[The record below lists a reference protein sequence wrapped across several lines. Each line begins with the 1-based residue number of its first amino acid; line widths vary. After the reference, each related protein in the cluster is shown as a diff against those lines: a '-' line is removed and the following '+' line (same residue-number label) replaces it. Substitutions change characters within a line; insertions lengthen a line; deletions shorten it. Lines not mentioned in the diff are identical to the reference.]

1 MSLQVEKTL
10 NFSVVF
16 QASALITE
24 FATVTSDVELTLTGN
39 LSDEFSYTDTDLF
52 VTNVEVLLDG
62 ESVAFEIQNGDII
75 FFTEDKEFV
84 KGKTIEV
91 RFTGSKELDF
101 TSSVLTDE
109 TYDKNLKFN
118 VNVRSDNNSLIR
130 DVHVAN
136 QFYENV
142 LNLESSEQ
150 GVLGNV
156 FNDLALEDTKLGR
169 PATFIHTNK
178 LYGSG
183 YDLEMYYK
191 DNARVKWTLE
201 TIGVA
206 YKMRRTR
213 SR

>member
-1 MSLQVEKTL
+1 MSLQIEKTL
-10 NFSVVF
+10 NLTVDF
-16 QASALITE
+16 QAFSIQTFSE
-24 FATVTSDVELTLTGN
+24 NISSDVLITLTGN
-39 LSDEFSYTDTDLF
+39 ISDEFSYVDTELL
-52 VTNVEVLLDG
+52 VSNIEVLLDG
-62 ESVAFEIQNGDII
+62 APVDFEIKNGDII
-75 FFTEDKEFV
+75 FFTEDKEFT

-91 RFTGSKELDF
+91 KFNGIQDF
-101 TSSVLTDE
+101 EFDNSVLTDE
-109 TYDKNLKFN
+109 TYDKNLKFK
-118 VNVRSDNNSLIR
+118 VNARSNNNSLIR

-136 QFYENV
+136 NFYENE
-142 LNLESSEQ
+142 LNLESNEQ

-156 FNDLALEDTKLGR
+156 FNDLPLEDTVLGR
-169 PATFIHTNK
+169 PATFVHTNK

-191 DNARVKWTLE
+191 DDAKVKWTLE